1 MVYYSRFLTVLHWLS
16 VLLFV
21 GMFAAIVFVFETADS
36 YILELGFGLSVM
48 GIVPWAL
55 VVTIKYAILGQLL
68 IFPWTKPAPQK

>member
-55 VVTIKYAILGQLL
+55 VVIIKYATLGQLL